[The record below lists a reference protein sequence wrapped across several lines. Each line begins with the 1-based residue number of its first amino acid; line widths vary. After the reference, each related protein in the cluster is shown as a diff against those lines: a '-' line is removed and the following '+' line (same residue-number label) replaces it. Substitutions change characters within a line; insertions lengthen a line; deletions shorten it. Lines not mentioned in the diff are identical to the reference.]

1 MTVLTVQVCYDLII
15 TGEQKHLFS
24 RRRRSKV
31 SLAPSGNTHFTHAAF
46 SGSARACRPVC
57 AFVLFSPQRI
67 HRHLRTVSR
76 KSAVGPPAER
86 ERAAA
91 GDDSLH
97 KTQLVKQCCWAW
109 QGRPAEGVRVNKS
122 ERRLRASFYSTIQY
136 VLLFLKK
143 KCKNWEKPSSP
154 GTSTPLVEILLI
166 YIYYILIFTISAYIY
181 NTKEWNNKC
190 ILLCFH
196 STKVM
201 NRFQWNCQEML
212 IMGQRT
218 RGYILV
224 MFRILEGL
232 WSFKDHQP
240 TSKAKGLWS

>member
-1 MTVLTVQVCYDLII
+1 ML
-15 TGEQKHLFS
+15 
-24 RRRRSKV
+24 
-31 SLAPSGNTHFTHAAF
+31 HFQ
-46 SGSARACRPVC
+46 G
-57 AFVLFSPQRI
+57 
-67 HRHLRTVSR
+67 
-76 KSAVGPPAER
+76 
-86 ERAAA
+86 
-91 GDDSLH
+91 
-97 KTQLVKQCCWAW
+97 QL
-109 QGRPAEGVRVNKS
+109 VRVNPS
-122 ERRLRASFYSTIQY
+122 VPLCCSLLREFTATSGPFPGSLRSARLQREKEPPLETIPSIKPSWWSSAAEPGRDGLQKVFVSTSQSDDWGLLFTQLSSMCFY
-136 VLLFLKK
+136 FLKK

-166 YIYYILIFTISAYIY
+166 YIYYILIFTISVYIY

-196 STKVM
+196 SNKVM

-224 MFRILEGL
+224 ILEGL

-240 TSKAKGLWS
+240 TSKSSPT